1 MRAQVFAVLRFVIW
15 EAGGRGVGRSRNRY
29 VETPLAFH
37 EIELAVGYTV
47 RSWLAKERCLRRDTD
62 HAMRLPCR
70 FRSDEMRDTVFHC
83 ISPKPT
89 PRYSRKPIPTVTAI
103 FRADHAFLCPDQ
115 PPIGKNYIFTRGTIP
130 LWLQQPSSRPY
141 RWQLRPKLFLH
152 KNGASGWTKHNCFCF
167 CFGWPVEPPP
177 PGVGQLCR
185 TLGKSRPA
193 ASLGRPG
200 GPEWAQFVLIP
211 YSLAGTALRPSWK
224 GDTKRVP
231 AILGSVGGPCRDR
244 VWPNTRPARRLKDR
258 PRGLPDL
265 LRSGSNTYFLY

>member
-1 MRAQVFAVLRFVIW
+1 M
-15 EAGGRGVGRSRNRY
+15 
-29 VETPLAFH
+29 
-37 EIELAVGYTV
+37 
-47 RSWLAKERCLRRDTD
+47 
-62 HAMRLPCR
+62 
-70 FRSDEMRDTVFHC
+70 
-83 ISPKPT
+83 
-89 PRYSRKPIPTVTAI
+89 
-103 FRADHAFLCPDQ
+103 
-115 PPIGKNYIFTRGTIP
+115 
-130 LWLQQPSSRPY
+130 
-141 RWQLRPKLFLH
+141 FLH

-167 CFGWPVEPPP
+167 CFGWPLEPPP

-185 TLGKSRPA
+185 TLGTSRPA

-231 AILGSVGGPCRDR
+231 AILGSVGGPCRER

-265 LRSGSNTYFLY
+265 LRSGSKCHISFITFNFFLNEAVREGPGTLVATTIGPRPLGSLALLPSQGAGGQRAFSRPQYANLWLPLRTMTHGVHFFPPP